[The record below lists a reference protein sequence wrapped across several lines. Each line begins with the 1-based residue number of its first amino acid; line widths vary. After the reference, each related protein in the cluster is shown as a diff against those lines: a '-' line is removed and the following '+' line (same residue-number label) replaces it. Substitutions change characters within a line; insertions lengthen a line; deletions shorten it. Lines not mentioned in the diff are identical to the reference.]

1 MLSSLSPARRR
12 MALLLAG
19 VLTLA
24 VLVAGVAGIAVARGR
39 HSAASGRNAGT
50 ADVAGA
56 AGTAGNATAPSSATH
71 AIPGVGAGDSQASS
85 ATDAATTARSGSGT
99 GTASTQAKPGPV
111 LLVPGYG
118 GSTGDLTALATT
130 LRRHGRDAQVVALP
144 GDGTGDLRIQ
154 AQSLGKAVDTALQRT
169 GRSSVDLVGY
179 SAGGVVARLYVRDDG
194 GADKIRRVVTLGSPQ
209 HGTELAAA
217 GAALP
222 GLCPLACQQLIPD
235 SDLLTQLNRGGETPR
250 GPTFVSLWSD
260 ADETVVPPASARLQ
274 GSLGMSVQ
282 SICPTSTAAHADL
295 PRDRLVTAIVVA
307 ELDGATTRQFSTGN
321 CAQLSS

>member
-12 MALLLAG
+12 MALVCAA
-19 VLTLA
+19 VVTLA
-24 VLVAGVAGIAVARGR
+24 LLVASVAIVRGR
-39 HSAASGRNAGT
+39 RSG
-50 ADVAGA
+50 
-56 AGTAGNATAPSSATH
+56 APGH
-71 AIPGVGAGDSQASS
+71 
-85 ATDAATTARSGSGT
+85 DAATAGIGATQTARNPPIAAGRAP
-99 GTASTQAKPGPV
+99 ASSRDSSTTTSPLRPGPV

-118 GSTGDLTALATT
+118 GSTGDLAVLATAL
-130 LRRHGRDAQVVALP
+130 RQHGRDAQVVALP

-154 AQSLGKAVDTALQRT
+154 AQSLAKAVDRALQRT

-179 SAGGVVARLYVRDDG
+179 SAGGVVARLYVRSDG
-194 GADKIRRVVTLGSPQ
+194 GAAKVRRVVTLGSPQ

-250 GPTFVSLWSD
+250 GPAFVSLWSNVD
-260 ADETVVPPASARLQ
+260 QTVVPPESARLQ

-282 SICPTSTAAHADL
+282 SICPASTVAHADL
-295 PRDRLVTAIVVA
+295 PRDHLITAIVVA
-307 ELDGATTRQFSTGN
+307 ELDSATIRQFNTSN